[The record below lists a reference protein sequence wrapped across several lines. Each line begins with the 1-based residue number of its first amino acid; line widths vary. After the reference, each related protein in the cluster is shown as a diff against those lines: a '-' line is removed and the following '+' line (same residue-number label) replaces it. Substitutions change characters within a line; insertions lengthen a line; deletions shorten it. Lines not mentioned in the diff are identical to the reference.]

1 MADRDHEE
9 QYRGFWANV
18 GATFPNLA
26 GARSTTQYRND
37 ERWLVSTQLP
47 EIVGQR
53 ILKTDLWDEA
63 KNTHILRWTAAQG
76 ADAVGVDISPAIV
89 ADAKR
94 GFADDGQ
101 RLLGVQGDVRALPFR
116 TGSVDVVYS
125 MGTIEHFDD
134 TEGAVGE
141 IFRVLRPGGRA
152 IIGVPNRRDPFLRP
166 LLVVVLYYLGLYGYG
181 FEKSYSRPALRRML
195 ERAGFEVVDE
205 TGILFIPGWLRMLDL
220 ACHAWLRPLAWLSGA
235 LCAPFDWL
243 SHRFPGLRRHGYLIA
258 AIGVR
263 PAEEAG
269 DTP

>member
-18 GATFPNLA
+18 GATFPDLA

-47 EIVGQR
+47 EIAGQR

-63 KNTHILRWTAAQG
+63 KNTHILRWTAERG
-76 ADAVGVDISPAIV
+76 AEAVGVDISPAIV
-89 ADAKR
+89 AGARR
-94 GFADDGQ
+94 GFAGDGQ

-116 TGSVDVVYS
+116 TGSVDAVYS

-134 TEGAVGE
+134 TEGAVRE

-181 FEKSYSRPALRRML
+181 FEKSYSRPALRGML
-195 ERAGFEVVDE
+195 ERAGFEVVAE
-205 TGILFIPGWLRMLDL
+205 SGILFIPGWLRMLDL
-220 ACHAWLRPLAWLSGA
+220 ACHAWLRPLAWLTGA

-243 SHRFPGLRRHGYLIA
+243 SRRFPALRRHGYLIA
-258 AIGVR
+258 SVGVR
-263 PAEEAG
+263 PAGDAG
-269 DTP
+269 GTR

>member
-1 MADRDHEE
+1 MADQDHEE

-18 GATFPNLA
+18 GATFPDLA

-47 EIVGQR
+47 TIAGPR

-76 ADAVGVDISPAIV
+76 AEAVGVDISPAIV
-89 ADAKR
+89 ADAQR

-116 TGSVDVVYS
+116 TGSVDAVYS

-134 TEGAVGE
+134 TEGAVRE

-166 LLVVVLYYLGLYGYG
+166 LLVVALYYLGLYGYG

-195 ERAGFEVVDE
+195 ERAGFDVVAE
-205 TGILFIPGWLRMLDL
+205 SGILFIPGWLRMLDL
-220 ACHAWLRPLAWLSGA
+220 ACHAWLRPLAWVTGA
-235 LCAPFDWL
+235 LCAPFDRL
-243 SHRFPGLRRHGYLIA
+243 SRRFPALRRHGYLIA
-258 AIGVR
+258 SVGVR
-263 PAEEAG
+263 PASDGDAG
-269 DTP
+269 